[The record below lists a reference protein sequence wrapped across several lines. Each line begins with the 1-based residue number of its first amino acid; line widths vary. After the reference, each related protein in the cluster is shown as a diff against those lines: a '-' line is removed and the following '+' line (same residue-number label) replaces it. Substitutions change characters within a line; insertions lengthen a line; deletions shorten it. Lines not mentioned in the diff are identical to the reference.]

1 MQKSDSSARRFFVTG
16 TDTGVGKTVVSLLL
30 IQLLY
35 KRGQDPFYIKIIQTG
50 CASPH
55 DAESDA
61 RFVYDHVPALRGK
74 DPGESVVYCFKNPK
88 APYFAA
94 RDEGVVIDPQI
105 LKESVEQR
113 IGRRSPV
120 IVEGAGGLLVPVTG
134 EVLMISLVELLGAR
148 PILVARAGLGTIN
161 HTLLSIEA
169 LRTRGME
176 PAGVV
181 LVDSGKTPTPHEM
194 IRENMEAVA
203 SIAKV
208 TVTGV
213 VGRIRDFSN
222 PDDVCYGPLSNL
234 LDRIISSQ
242 ASRPEDSRKDGHSGD
257 RKRGV
262 RA

>member
-1 MQKSDSSARRFFVTG
+1 MQKSDSSARRLFVTG
-16 TDTGVGKTVVSLLL
+16 TDTGVGKTVLSLLL
-30 IQLLY
+30 MQFFY
-35 KRGQDPFYIKIIQTG
+35 KRGQNPFYMKLIQTG
-50 CASPH
+50 CAGPR

-61 RFVYDHVPALRGK
+61 RFIYDHVPALKGK
-74 DPGESVVYCFKNPK
+74 DPGDSVVYCFKNPK

-94 RDEGVVIDPQI
+94 RDEGAVIDPQI
-105 LKESVEQR
+105 LKESFEQR

-120 IVEGAGGLLVPVTG
+120 ILEGAGGLLVPVTG
-134 EVLMISLVELLGAR
+134 DVLMIGLVELLGAS

-169 LRTRGME
+169 LRARGME

-203 SIAKV
+203 SVAEV
-208 TVTGV
+208 SVAGV

-222 PDDVCYGPLSNL
+222 PDDECYWPLSNL
-234 LDRIISSQ
+234 LDQ
-242 ASRPEDSRKDGHSGD
+242 N
-257 RKRGV
+257 
-262 RA
+262 